1 MAKKAP
7 KKATKKQPDK
17 LLVKPQDEETA
28 RAIVAAVPSAV
39 ASFGNMEA
47 LAGFG
52 LEDTTTDDYAIP
64 FVRILQPMIGRTTH
78 KFSRLPANV
87 HDYRYFVGGGKEERS
102 AADANF
108 IRMLRKSV
116 RNGRLS
122 EPIHTMALVR
132 CLWYYLAVRL
142 LGVLFFRWSNGGFWQ
157 WLRALFGK

>member
-1 MAKKAP
+1 MRGFKP
-7 KKATKKQPDK
+7 NGATFSPD
-17 LLVKPQDEETA
+17 L
-28 RAIVAAVPSAV
+28 IY
-39 ASFGNMEA
+39 G
-47 LAGFG
+47 
-52 LEDTTTDDYAIP
+52 
-64 FVRILQPMIGRTTH
+64 VRIGRTTH

-87 HDYRYFVGGGKEERS
+87 HDYRYFIGGGKDERS

-122 EPIHTMALVR
+122 EPVHTMALVR

-157 WLRALFGK
+157 SLRALFGK